1 MSVKAIFLI
10 EDKSPLTLEQYL
22 IYCLPRIVQAMFRK
36 FQFTAQSYPN
46 VFFSILTGSPGSK
59 IKFWC
64 LTLNVCI
71 VTMLPVWKG
80 NQTNKNK
87 REKIILILQR
97 TRATTRKKL
106 MGGCLGFFFMFS
118 SNKKALVLILHKRT
132 RNTGYKVLNLYVGC
146 QILYSPR
153 VLQVWKAQSFHS
165 CGPQGAS
172 PWCPSDTLYRT

>member
-71 VTMLPVWKG
+71 VTILPVWKG

-87 REKIILILQR
+87 REKMILILQR

-106 MGGCLGFFFMFS
+106 MGGCLGFFLCFP
-118 SNKKALVLILHKRT
+118 IIKR
-132 RNTGYKVLNLYVGC
+132 LWCLYFIREQETQDTKCWICIWGVRSYTHHG
-146 QILYSPR
+146 
-153 VLQVWKAQSFHS
+153 S
-165 CGPQGAS
+165 C
-172 PWCPSDTLYRT
+172 